1 MSLYRFLLQI
11 VNKSYIVN
19 RQIVNEQM
27 VNVISILTALLT
39 LMAGIGVFLVA
50 CTMMS
55 SNLESAA
62 SRRLKRLFSHTG
74 NNKLVGVGIGTL
86 GTAAIQS
93 SGAVTVMVIGFVNV
107 GIMSLTQA
115 ATIIYGA
122 NIGTTVTAQLV
133 ALGLSGSNSLSTTVI
148 FAAFAG
154 IGAFMMLFS
163 KSDAWKKAGGILT
176 GFGMLFVGL
185 SMMANAMDEFAAL
198 DSVKLF
204 LASISNPLLLVLLG
218 AIITAIIQSSSVM
231 TSIAITM
238 AVTGLISLDQGIYLT
253 MGSNIGSCVVA
264 IIAGLTS
271 GVAAKRTAMIHLIFN
286 ILGVVLFL
294 CAGGLIK
301 LTTGGT
307 YSFGILFERFFHT
320 PQLQLAMFH
329 TVFNVTTML
338 VALPLTNMLV
348 NIACKL
354 VKEQPA
360 QQTDEPHLYF
370 LDPKM
375 LRTPVV
381 AIRQLKEEIENMSQ
395 MALQNYQRAIRDVT
409 TLDDSERDEFNR
421 TERQLNYLNRELVH
435 YALLLSNSQL
445 SRFDHQYLVSTIRT
459 VSDLERIGDYAK
471 NIVEYAD
478 SLRQQEVRFSD
489 YAINEI
495 DRMNHLIARLH
506 EATMQAYHKMDMSA
520 LGRANQIEDEI
531 DRLTD
536 EMERNHIQRL
546 SLGICKPQAGTEYI
560 SLAQNSERVA
570 DHLINVAKTIR
581 DLQ

>member
-1 MSLYRFLLQI
+1 MDI
-11 VNKSYIVN
+11 
-19 RQIVNEQM
+19 
-27 VNVISILTALLT
+27 ISILTALLT
-39 LMAGIGVFLVA
+39 LTAGIGVFLVA

-62 SRRLKRLFSHTG
+62 SRRLKQLFSHTG

-163 KSDAWKKAGGILT
+163 KSDTWKKTGGILT

-204 LASISNPLLLVLLG
+204 LASIRNPLLLVLLG
-218 AIITAIIQSSSVM
+218 TIITAIIQSSSVM

-264 IIAGLTS
+264 IIVGLTS

-301 LTTGGT
+301 LTSGGT

-329 TVFNVTTML
+329 TVFNVATML
-338 VALPLTNMLV
+338 VALPLTNALV

-354 VKEQPA
+354 VKGQPA

-370 LDPKM
+370 LDPQM

-381 AIRQLKEEIENMSQ
+381 AIRQLKEEIENMAR

-445 SRFDHQYLVSTIRT
+445 SEFDHQYLVSTIRT

-478 SLRQQEVRFSD
+478 NLRQQEVRFSD
-489 YAINEI
+489 YALNEI
-495 DRMNHLIARLH
+495 DQMNHLIAQLH

>member
-1 MSLYRFLLQI
+1 
-11 VNKSYIVN
+11 
-19 RQIVNEQM
+19 M

-39 LMAGIGVFLVA
+39 LTAGIGVFLVA

-62 SRRLKRLFSHTG
+62 SRRLKQLFSHTG
-74 NNKLVGVGIGTL
+74 NNKLIGVGIGTL

-133 ALGLSGSNSLSTTVI
+133 ALGLSGSNSLSTTVV

-163 KSDAWKKAGGILT
+163 KNDAWKKTGGILT

-204 LASISNPLLLVLLG
+204 LASIRNPLLLVLLG

-264 IIAGLTS
+264 IIAGMTS

-286 ILGVVLFL
+286 ILGVVFFL

-307 YSFGILFERFFHT
+307 YSFGILFERIFHT

-338 VALPLTNMLV
+338 VALPMTNALV
-348 NIACKL
+348 NLACRIIKD
-354 VKEQPA
+354 QPT

-370 LDPKM
+370 LDPQM

-381 AIRQLKEEIENMSQ
+381 AIRQLKEEIENMAQ

-445 SRFDHQYLVSTIRT
+445 SQFDHQYLVSTIRT

-489 YAINEI
+489 YALNEI
-495 DRMNHLIARLH
+495 DQMNGLIAQLH

-520 LGRANQIEDEI
+520 LGRANQIEDEV
-531 DRLTD
+531 DQLTD

-546 SLGICKPQAGTEYI
+546 ALGICKPQAGTEYI

>member
-1 MSLYRFLLQI
+1 MDF
-11 VNKSYIVN
+11 
-19 RQIVNEQM
+19 
-27 VNVISILTALLT
+27 ISILTAILT
-39 LMAGIGVFLVA
+39 LLAGIGVFLVA

-62 SRRLKRLFSHTG
+62 SRRLKQLFSHTG
-74 NNKLVGVGIGTL
+74 NNKLIGVGIGTL

-133 ALGLSGSNSLSTTVI
+133 ALGLSGSNSISTTVL

-154 IGAFMMLFS
+154 IGAFMMLFAKNDS
-163 KSDAWKKAGGILT
+163 WKKTGGILT

-204 LASISNPLLLVLLG
+204 LASIRNPLLLVLLG

-238 AVTGLISLDQGIYLT
+238 VVTGLIALDQGIYLT

-264 IIAGLTS
+264 IIAGMTS
-271 GVAAKRTAMIHLIFN
+271 GVAAKRTAMIHLLFN
-286 ILGVVLFL
+286 VLGVVLFL
-294 CAGGLIK
+294 CAA
-301 LTTGGT
+301 LTLSLVTAGVW
-307 YSFGILFERFFHT
+307 SFGTIFEHLFPSA

-329 TVFNVTTML
+329 TAFNVTTML
-338 VALPLTNMLV
+338 VALPLTNALV
-348 NIACKL
+348 NLACRIIKD
-354 VKEQPA
+354 QPA
-360 QQTDEPHLYF
+360 KDTNEPHLYF
-370 LDPKM
+370 LDPQM

-381 AIRQLKEEIENMSQ
+381 AIRQLKAEVENMAKLAIEN
-395 MALQNYQRAIRDVT
+395 YRRAVHDVT
-409 TLDDSERDEFNR
+409 TLDNSERELFDR
-421 TERQLNYLNRELVH
+421 TEDQLNYLNRELVH
-435 YALLLSNSQL
+435 YALLLSNNQL
-445 SRFDHQYLVSTIRT
+445 SQFDHQYLVSTIRT

-471 NIVEYAD
+471 NIIEYAD

-489 YAINEI
+489 YALKEI
-495 DRMNHLIARLH
+495 DQMNALISRLYD
-506 EATMQAYHKMDMSA
+506 AAMQAYHKMDMEA
-520 LGRANQIEDEI
+520 LGLANQVEDEI
-531 DRLTD
+531 DQLTD

-546 SLGICKPQAGTEYI
+546 ALGICKPQAGTEYI

>member
-1 MSLYRFLLQI
+1 MDF
-11 VNKSYIVN
+11 
-19 RQIVNEQM
+19 
-27 VNVISILTALLT
+27 ISILTAILT
-39 LMAGIGVFLVA
+39 LLAGIGVFLVA

-62 SRRLKRLFSHTG
+62 SRRLKQLFSHTG
-74 NNKLVGVGIGTL
+74 NNKWIGVGIGTL

-133 ALGLSGSNSLSTTVI
+133 ALGLSGSNSISTTVL

-154 IGAFMMLFS
+154 IGAFMMLFAKNDS
-163 KSDAWKKAGGILT
+163 WKKTGGILT

-204 LASISNPLLLVLLG
+204 LASIRNPLLLVLLG

-238 AVTGLISLDQGIYLT
+238 VVTGLIALDQGIYLT

-264 IIAGLTS
+264 IIAGMTS
-271 GVAAKRTAMIHLIFN
+271 GVAAKRTAMIHLLFN
-286 ILGVVLFL
+286 VLGVVLFL
-294 CAGGLIK
+294 CAA
-301 LTTGGT
+301 LTLSLVTAGVW
-307 YSFGILFERFFHT
+307 SFGTIFEHLFPSA

-338 VALPLTNMLV
+338 VALPLTNALV
-348 NIACKL
+348 NLACRIIKD
-354 VKEQPA
+354 QPV
-360 QQTDEPHLYF
+360 QKTNEPHLYF
-370 LDPKM
+370 LDPQM

-381 AIRQLKEEIENMSQ
+381 AIRQLKAEVENMAKLAIENYRRS
-395 MALQNYQRAIRDVT
+395 IHDVT
-409 TLDDSERDEFNR
+409 TLDNSERELFDR
-421 TERQLNYLNRELVH
+421 TEDQLNYLNRELVH
-435 YALLLSNSQL
+435 YALLLSNNQL
-445 SRFDHQYLVSTIRT
+445 SQFDHQYLVSTIRT

-471 NIVEYAD
+471 NIIEYAD

-489 YAINEI
+489 YALKEI
-495 DRMNHLIARLH
+495 DQMNTLISRLYD
-506 EATMQAYHKMDMSA
+506 ATMQAYHKMDMEA
-520 LGRANQIEDEI
+520 LGLANQVEDEI
-531 DRLTD
+531 DQLTD

-546 SLGICKPQAGTEYI
+546 ALGICKPQAGTEYI

-581 DLQ
+581 DL

>member
-1 MSLYRFLLQI
+1 MDI
-11 VNKSYIVN
+11 
-19 RQIVNEQM
+19 
-27 VNVISILTALLT
+27 ISILTALLT
-39 LMAGIGVFLVA
+39 LTAGIGVFLVA

-62 SRRLKRLFSHTG
+62 SRRLKQLFSHTG

-163 KSDAWKKAGGILT
+163 KNDAWKKTGGILT

-204 LASISNPLLLVLLG
+204 LASIRNPLLLVLLG

-338 VALPLTNMLV
+338 VALPLTNALV

-354 VKEQPA
+354 VKDQPA

-370 LDPKM
+370 LDPQM

-381 AIRQLKEEIENMSQ
+381 AIRQLKEEIENMAR

-421 TERQLNYLNRELVH
+421 TERQLNYLNHELVH
-435 YALLLSNSQL
+435 YALLLSNNQL
-445 SRFDHQYLVSTIRT
+445 SQFDHQYLVSTIRT

-489 YAINEI
+489 YALNEI
-495 DRMNHLIARLH
+495 DQMNHLIAQLH

>member
-1 MSLYRFLLQI
+1 
-11 VNKSYIVN
+11 
-19 RQIVNEQM
+19 M

-39 LMAGIGVFLVA
+39 LTAGIGVFLVA

-163 KSDAWKKAGGILT
+163 KSDAWKKTGGILT

-204 LASISNPLLLVLLG
+204 LASISNPMLLVLLG

-286 ILGVVLFL
+286 VLGVVLFL

-354 VKEQPA
+354 VKDQPA

-370 LDPKM
+370 LDPQM

-435 YALLLSNSQL
+435 YALLISNSQL
-445 SRFDHQYLVSTIRT
+445 SEFDHQYLVSTIRT

-489 YAINEI
+489 YALNEI
-495 DRMNHLIARLH
+495 DQMNQLIARLH

>member
-1 MSLYRFLLQI
+1 MDI
-11 VNKSYIVN
+11 
-19 RQIVNEQM
+19 
-27 VNVISILTALLT
+27 ISILTALLT

-62 SRRLKRLFSHTG
+62 SRRLKQLFSHTG

-122 NIGTTVTAQLV
+122 NIGTTVTAQIV

-163 KSDAWKKAGGILT
+163 KSDTWKKTGGILT

-204 LASISNPLLLVLLG
+204 LASIRNPLLLVLLG

-338 VALPLTNMLV
+338 VALPLTNALV

-354 VKEQPA
+354 VKDQPA

-370 LDPKM
+370 LDPQM

-381 AIRQLKEEIENMSQ
+381 AIRQLKEEIENMAQ

-445 SRFDHQYLVSTIRT
+445 SQFDHQYLVSTIRT

-489 YAINEI
+489 YALNEI
-495 DRMNHLIARLH
+495 DQMNHLIAQLH

>member
-1 MSLYRFLLQI
+1 
-11 VNKSYIVN
+11 
-19 RQIVNEQM
+19 M

-39 LMAGIGVFLVA
+39 LTAGIGVFLVA

-62 SRRLKRLFSHTG
+62 SRRLKQLFSHTG

-122 NIGTTVTAQLV
+122 NIGTTVTAQIV

-163 KSDAWKKAGGILT
+163 KNDAWKKTGGILT

-204 LASISNPLLLVLLG
+204 LASIRNPLLLVVLG

-286 ILGVVLFL
+286 VLGVVLFL

-338 VALPLTNMLV
+338 VALPLTNALV

-354 VKEQPA
+354 VKDQPA

-370 LDPKM
+370 LDPQM

-381 AIRQLKEEIENMSQ
+381 AIRQLKEEIENMAQ
-395 MALQNYQRAIRDVT
+395 LALQNYQRAIRDVT

-445 SRFDHQYLVSTIRT
+445 SQFDHQYLVSTIRT

-489 YAINEI
+489 YALNEI
-495 DRMNHLIARLH
+495 DQMNHLIARLH
-506 EATMQAYHKMDMSA
+506 EAAMQAYHKMDMSA

>member
-1 MSLYRFLLQI
+1 MDI
-11 VNKSYIVN
+11 
-19 RQIVNEQM
+19 
-27 VNVISILTALLT
+27 ISILTALLT
-39 LMAGIGVFLVA
+39 LTAGIGVFLVA

-62 SRRLKRLFSHTG
+62 SRRLKQLFSHTG

-133 ALGLSGSNSLSTTVI
+133 ALGLSGSNSISTTVI

-163 KSDAWKKAGGILT
+163 KSDTWKKTGGILT

-204 LASISNPLLLVLLG
+204 LASIRNPLLLVVLG

-286 ILGVVLFL
+286 ILGVALFF
-294 CAGGLIK
+294 CAGGLLK

-338 VALPLTNMLV
+338 VALPLTNALV

-354 VKEQPA
+354 VKDQPA
-360 QQTDEPHLYF
+360 QQTDDPHLYF
-370 LDPKM
+370 LDPQM

-381 AIRQLKEEIENMSQ
+381 AIRQLKEEIENMAQ
-395 MALQNYQRAIRDVT
+395 MALENYQRAIRDVT

-445 SRFDHQYLVSTIRT
+445 SQFDHQYLVSTIRT

-478 SLRQQEVRFSD
+478 SLRQQEIRFSD
-489 YAINEI
+489 YALNEI
-495 DRMNHLIARLH
+495 DQMNTLIAQLH
-506 EATMQAYHKMDMSA
+506 EATIQAYHKMDMSA

>member
-1 MSLYRFLLQI
+1 
-11 VNKSYIVN
+11 
-19 RQIVNEQM
+19 M
-27 VNVISILTALLT
+27 VNVISILTAILT
-39 LMAGIGVFLVA
+39 LLAGIGVFLVA

-62 SRRLKRLFSHTG
+62 SRRLKQLFSHTG
-74 NNKLVGVGIGTL
+74 NNKWIGVGIGTL

-133 ALGLSGSNSLSTTVI
+133 ALGLSGSNSISTTVL

-154 IGAFMMLFS
+154 IGAFMMLFA
-163 KSDAWKKAGGILT
+163 KSDAWKKTGGILT

-218 AIITAIIQSSSVM
+218 TVITAIIQSSSVM

-238 AVTGLISLDQGIYLT
+238 VVTGLIALDQGIYLT

-264 IIAGLTS
+264 IIAGMTS
-271 GVAAKRTAMIHLIFN
+271 GVAAKRTAMIHLLFN
-286 ILGVVLFL
+286 VLGVVLFL
-294 CAGGLIK
+294 CAA
-301 LTTGGT
+301 LTLSLVTAGVW
-307 YSFGILFERFFHT
+307 SFGTIFERLFPAA

-338 VALPLTNMLV
+338 VALPLTNALV
-348 NIACKL
+348 NLACRIIKD
-354 VKEQPA
+354 QPV
-360 QQTDEPHLYF
+360 QSSNEPHLYF
-370 LDPKM
+370 LDPQM

-381 AIRQLKEEIENMSQ
+381 AIRQLKAEVENMAQ
-395 MALQNYQRAIRDVT
+395 LAIENYQRSIRDVT
-409 TLDDSERDEFNR
+409 TLDNSERELFDR
-421 TERQLNYLNRELVH
+421 TENQLNYLNRELVH
-435 YALLLSNSQL
+435 YALLLSNNQL
-445 SRFDHQYLVSTIRT
+445 SQFDHQYLVSTIRT

-471 NIVEYAD
+471 NIIEYAD

-489 YAINEI
+489 YALKEI
-495 DRMNHLIARLH
+495 DQMNTLISRLYD
-506 EATMQAYHKMDMSA
+506 ATMQAYHKMDMTS
-520 LGRANQIEDEI
+520 LGLANQIEDEV
-531 DRLTD
+531 DQLTD

-546 SLGICKPQAGTEYI
+546 ALGICKPQAGTEYI

>member
-1 MSLYRFLLQI
+1 MNLLAI
-11 VNKSYIVN
+11 I
-19 RQIVNEQM
+19 
-27 VNVISILTALLT
+27 TAVLT
-39 LMAGIGVFLVA
+39 LLAGIGVFLIA

-55 SNLESAA
+55 SNLESA
-62 SRRLKRLFSHTG
+62 SSKRLKRLFAKTG
-74 NNKLVGVGIGTL
+74 DNKWLGVAIGTV

-133 ALGLSGSNSLSTTVI
+133 ALGLSGSNSISTTLI
-148 FAAFAG
+148 FSALAG
-154 IGAFMMLFS
+154 IGAFIMLFT
-163 KSDAWKKAGGILT
+163 KSDAWKQAGGVLT

-185 SMMANAMDEFAAL
+185 SMMSNAMDEFAAL
-198 DSVKLF
+198 HSVKLF
-204 LASISNPLLLVLLG
+204 LASIRNPLLLVLLG
-218 AIITAIIQSSSVM
+218 TIITAIIQSSSVM

-238 AVTGLISLDQGIYLT
+238 VVTGLIALDQGIYLT

-264 IIAGLTS
+264 IIAGMTS
-271 GVAAKRTAMIHLIFN
+271 GVAAKRTAMIHLLFN
-286 ILGVVLFL
+286 VLGVVLFL
-294 CAGGLIK
+294 CAA
-301 LTTGGT
+301 LTLSLVTAGVW
-307 YSFGILFERFFHT
+307 SFGTIFERLFHT

-329 TVFNVTTML
+329 TIFNVTTML

-354 VKEQPA
+354 VKDQPA

-370 LDPKM
+370 LDPQM

-381 AIRQLKEEIENMSQ
+381 AIRQLKEEIENMAQ

-421 TERQLNYLNRELVH
+421 TEHQLNYLNRELVH

-445 SRFDHQYLVSTIRT
+445 SEFDHQYLVSTIRT

-489 YAINEI
+489 YALNEI
-495 DRMNHLIARLH
+495 DQMNTLIAQLH

>member
-1 MSLYRFLLQI
+1 
-11 VNKSYIVN
+11 
-19 RQIVNEQM
+19 M

-39 LMAGIGVFLVA
+39 LTAGIGVFLVA

-62 SRRLKRLFSHTG
+62 SRRLKQLFSHTG
-74 NNKLVGVGIGTL
+74 NNKLIGVGIGTL

-133 ALGLSGSNSLSTTVI
+133 ALGLSGSNSLSTTVL

-163 KSDAWKKAGGILT
+163 KSDAWKKTGGILT

-204 LASISNPLLLVLLG
+204 LASIRNPLLLVLLG

-238 AVTGLISLDQGIYLT
+238 VVTGLIALDQGIYLT

-264 IIAGLTS
+264 IIAGMTS

-294 CAGGLIK
+294 CAALALSLVTAGVW
-301 LTTGGT
+301 
-307 YSFGILFERFFHT
+307 SFGTIFERLFPAA

-338 VALPLTNMLV
+338 VALPLTNALV
-348 NIACKL
+348 NLACRIIKD
-354 VKEQPA
+354 QPA
-360 QQTDEPHLYF
+360 QQTNEPHLYF
-370 LDPKM
+370 LDPQM

-381 AIRQLKEEIENMSQ
+381 AIRQLKAEVENMAQ
-395 MALQNYQRAIRDVT
+395 LAIENYQRSIHDVT
-409 TLDDSERDEFNR
+409 ALDNSERELFDR
-421 TERQLNYLNRELVH
+421 TEDQLNYLNRELVH
-435 YALLLSNSQL
+435 YALLLSNNQL
-445 SRFDHQYLVSTIRT
+445 SQFDHQYLVSTIRT

-471 NIVEYAD
+471 NIIEYAD

-489 YAINEI
+489 YALNEI
-495 DRMNHLIARLH
+495 DQMNHLIAQLH

>member
-1 MSLYRFLLQI
+1 MDF
-11 VNKSYIVN
+11 
-19 RQIVNEQM
+19 
-27 VNVISILTALLT
+27 ISILTAILT
-39 LMAGIGVFLVA
+39 LLAGIGVFLVA

-62 SRRLKRLFSHTG
+62 SRRLKQLFSHTG
-74 NNKLVGVGIGTL
+74 NNKLIGVGIGTL

-133 ALGLSGSNSLSTTVI
+133 ALGLSGSNSLSTTVL

-154 IGAFMMLFS
+154 IGAFMMLFA
-163 KSDAWKKAGGILT
+163 KSDAWKKTGGILT

-204 LASISNPLLLVLLG
+204 LASIRNPLLLVLLG
-218 AIITAIIQSSSVM
+218 TVITAIIQSSSVM

-238 AVTGLISLDQGIYLT
+238 VVTGLIALDQGIYLT

-264 IIAGLTS
+264 IIAGMTS
-271 GVAAKRTAMIHLIFN
+271 GVAAKRTAMIHLLFN
-286 ILGVVLFL
+286 VLGVILFL
-294 CAGGLIK
+294 CAALLLSLVTAGVW
-301 LTTGGT
+301 
-307 YSFGILFERFFHT
+307 SFGTIFEHLFPSA

-338 VALPLTNMLV
+338 VALPLTNALV
-348 NIACKL
+348 SLACRIIKD
-354 VKEQPA
+354 QPA
-360 QQTDEPHLYF
+360 QNTNEPHLYF
-370 LDPKM
+370 LDPQM

-381 AIRQLKEEIENMSQ
+381 AIRQLKAEVENMAKL
-395 MALQNYQRAIRDVT
+395 ALQNYQRAIHDVT
-409 TLDDSERDEFNR
+409 ALDNSERELFDR
-421 TERQLNYLNRELVH
+421 TEDQLNYLNRELVH
-435 YALLLSNSQL
+435 YALLLSNNQL
-445 SRFDHQYLVSTIRT
+445 SQFDHQYLVSTIRT

-471 NIVEYAD
+471 NIIEYAD

-489 YAINEI
+489 YALKEI
-495 DRMNHLIARLH
+495 DQMNALISRLYD
-506 EATMQAYHKMDMSA
+506 ATMQAYHKMDMEA
-520 LGRANQIEDEI
+520 LGLANQVEDEI
-531 DRLTD
+531 DQLTD

-546 SLGICKPQAGTEYI
+546 ALGICKPQAGTEYI

>member
-1 MSLYRFLLQI
+1 MDI
-11 VNKSYIVN
+11 
-19 RQIVNEQM
+19 
-27 VNVISILTALLT
+27 ISILTALLT
-39 LMAGIGVFLVA
+39 LTAGIGVFLVA

-62 SRRLKRLFSHTG
+62 SRRLKQLFSHTG

-163 KSDAWKKAGGILT
+163 KNDAWKKTGGILT

-204 LASISNPLLLVLLG
+204 LASIRNPLLLVLLG

-271 GVAAKRTAMIHLIFN
+271 GVAAKRTAMIHLLFN

-294 CAGGLIK
+294 CAALALSLVTAGVW
-301 LTTGGT
+301 
-307 YSFGILFERFFHT
+307 SFGTIFERFFHT

-338 VALPLTNMLV
+338 VALPLTNALV

-354 VKEQPA
+354 VKDQPA

-370 LDPKM
+370 LDPQM

-381 AIRQLKEEIENMSQ
+381 AIRQLKEEIENMAN
-395 MALQNYQRAIRDVT
+395 MAIENYQRAIRNVT

-445 SRFDHQYLVSTIRT
+445 SEFDHQYLVSTIRT

-489 YAINEI
+489 YALNEI
-495 DRMNHLIARLH
+495 DQMNHLIARLH